1 MNMPVAPC
9 DRFFYCAKWDRMEGM
24 KVLSKLNLKKYRGK
38 TCLLR
43 IDLNIE
49 PGSELDSFRV
59 AAVIPTVRLLLKSG
73 VKVVLLSHRGR
84 PRGAERKLSLK
95 EFVPI
100 LQKRLKEEVRFI
112 PHFRFASIK
121 KELGNWEEGVFLLE
135 NLRFLAGEEKNDK
148 GLAKKLAGLGDI
160 YVNDAFAVSHR
171 ANASV
176 VAITKYL
183 PSYAGLVLEREV
195 KNLGVALSRRTRP
208 CTLIIG
214 GAKVSDKIG
223 VLGTLGKRADHI
235 LLGGGPANTFFA
247 AQGLPVG
254 NSLMDA
260 QSIPFARQYR
270 ENPAFVLPC
279 DVRIHDRRIL
289 DIGAHTIEEWR
300 HIIKKSRTIVWA
312 GPPGLYTEKGFAEG
326 TKAVW
331 RAVLKNS
338 SAFSVVGGGETTA
351 SLTLLN
357 GVSVP
362 RNVFVSTGGGAMLDF
377 LSGKKLPGIEALK

>member
-1 MNMPVAPC
+1 MN
-9 DRFFYCAKWDRMEGM
+9 GM
-24 KVLSKLNLKKYRGK
+24 RVLSKLNLKKYRGK

-59 AAVIPTVRLLLKSG
+59 NAVVPTVKLLMKSG
-73 VKVVLLSHRGR
+73 VKVVLLAHRGR

-95 EFVPI
+95 EFVPV
-100 LQKRLKEEVRFI
+100 LAKKLKEDVHFI
-112 PHFRFASIK
+112 PHFRFVSIK

-135 NLRFLAGEEKNDK
+135 NLRYLGGEEKNEK
-148 GLAKKLAGLGDI
+148 GFAKKLAGLGDF

-176 VAITKYL
+176 VAITKHI

-195 KNLGVALSRRTRP
+195 KNLGAALSRRTHP
-208 CTLIIG
+208 FTFIVG
-214 GAKVSDKIG
+214 GAKVSDKIA
-223 VLGTLGKRADHI
+223 VLGALGTRADHI
-235 LLGGGPANTFFA
+235 LLGGGPANTFFV

-254 NSLMDA
+254 NSLVDVD
-260 QSIPFARQYR
+260 SVPFAKQNIT
-270 ENPAFVLPC
+270 NPKVVIPC
-279 DVRIHDRRIL
+279 DVKIHERRIL

-300 HIIKKSRTIVWA
+300 HIIKRSRTIIWA
-312 GPPGLYTEKGFAEG
+312 GPPGLFTEKGFAEG

-351 SLTLLN
+351 SLALLN

-362 RNVFVSTGGGAMLDF
+362 KNVFISTGGGAMLEF
-377 LSGKKLPGIEALK
+377 LSGKKLPSIEALK